1 MAAELDFN
9 LFHIQGIQVGI
20 QAEVS
25 AILSIWIYRRRKVPQ
40 HEHQSPWGRSGHGA
54 GSRDHGSQNIRQAA
68 ARESG
73 EGRQPCRGALVPG
86 GHRAPQTGQRLQG
99 ESEAFYNNP
108 SHLAGVCTLYTLLSS
123 VSRLG
128 DWPGAPSSLPDLQPA
143 RGRGDTEGVPLRP
156 RPGHHSQVTTIQR
169 AVLFSGS

>member
-1 MAAELDFN
+1 MAAKLDFN

-40 HEHQSPWGRSGHGA
+40 HEHQSPWGRSGHRA

-68 ARESG
+68 AREG
-73 EGRQPCRGALVPG
+73 GAGRQPCWGALVPG

-99 ESEAFYNNP
+99 ESEALNNLP
-108 SHLAGVCTLYTLLSS
+108 SSHLAYLDLAMFYCLHFS
-123 VSRLG
+123 VAAGGLTWCPLIFPRSTASTWTRRHRG
-128 DWPGAPSSLPDLQPA
+128 SPSPPSPWPSLP
-143 RGRGDTEGVPLRP
+143 GD
-156 RPGHHSQVTTIQR
+156 HR
-169 AVLFSGS
+169 AVLSRT